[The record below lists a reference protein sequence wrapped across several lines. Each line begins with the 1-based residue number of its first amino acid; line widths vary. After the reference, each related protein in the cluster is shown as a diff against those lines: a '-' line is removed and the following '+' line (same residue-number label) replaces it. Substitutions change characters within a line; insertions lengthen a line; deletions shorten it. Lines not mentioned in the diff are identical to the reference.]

1 MPDNLIES
9 GRAGAHAACA
19 HVSPAPLYHSVRW
32 VCPSTV
38 GSAAFY
44 REPFRLAAFDPRS
57 ASLRP
62 PHLMSRRYYPLAGAI
77 TLRLSVAGQPAAPT
91 GPWLNPV
98 CHVRVCCRYYGLRR
112 QSLELPPGSSFDLSR
127 LTQIYHI
134 FTSL

>member
-19 HVSPAPLYHSVRW
+19 HVSPAPLYHSVRR

-57 ASLRP
+57 ASTRP
-62 PHLMSRRYYPLAGAI
+62 TYLMSRRYYPLAGP
-77 TLRLSVAGQPAAPT
+77 SP
-91 GPWLNPV
+91 
-98 CHVRVCCRYYGLRR
+98 YGRR
-112 QSLELPPGSSFDLSR
+112 SQGSRRRPQALGSTRFVMSGSAFA
-127 LTQIYHI
+127 T
-134 FTSL
+134 TA